1 MKKIIYI
8 GFALFAFG
16 MTSCNKQD
24 IQPNANGTA
33 QEPVWKSSSDDD
45 GVEDGGVITGG
56 GAEEGGTIVDP
67 NTDPDGDK

>member
-8 GFALFAFG
+8 AFALFALG

-24 IQPNANGTA
+24 IHPNGNGIA
-33 QEPVWKSSSDDD
+33 QEPVWSSSTDDD
-45 GVEDGGVITGG
+45 GAVIIEGGS
-56 GAEEGGTIVDP
+56 EEGGIVDP